1 MNTELIRPI
10 DLLLLAL
17 GVIVVMIVVLYVA
30 FYMFSNARLRALKRE
45 LTKKEAEVN
54 AAKKQ
59 FEDEMAKVKAN
70 SPKK

>member
-54 AAKKQ
+54 AAKKK
-59 FEDEMAKVKAN
+59 FEEEMAKIKVK
-70 SPKK
+70 KDK